1 MKRFILPI
9 IAGSIALLSS
19 SAFAADPAVEKIGGF
34 EPKTTFTLK
43 VKKVVSTRTKNFNIE
58 KNVPIP
64 PSLPKFKKGDEI
76 QFEIGKDGQLKGPG
90 FSIDFKRAKRAVN
103 LYADGTLK
111 NGEAA
116 TVAKVGEEPEVIG
129 AVLTFYKTSTS
140 GFSIVTREVVY
151 VLE

>member
-9 IAGSIALLSS
+9 AGSFALLSS
-19 SAFAADPAVEKIGGF
+19 SVFAAGPAGKAIGGF
-34 EPKTTFTLK
+34 EPKTTFTLT
-43 VKKVVSTRTKNFNIE
+43 VKKVVSTRTKNLNVE

-64 PSLPKFKKGDEI
+64 SSLPKFKKGDEI
-76 QFEIGKDGQLKGPG
+76 EFEIGKDGQLKGPG

-103 LYADGTLK
+103 LYAEGTLK

-116 TVAKVGEEPEVIG
+116 TLAKVGEEPTVIG

-140 GFSIVTREVVY
+140 GFSVITNEVVY
-151 VLE
+151 MLE

>member
-9 IAGSIALLSS
+9 ASSFALLSS
-19 SAFAADPAVEKIGGF
+19 TAFAAGPAGKTIGGF

-43 VKKVVSTRTKNFNIE
+43 VKKVVSTRTKNLNVK

-129 AVLTFYKTSTS
+129 AVITFYKTHTS
-140 GFSIVTREVVY
+140 GFSFVTNEVVY
-151 VLE
+151 MLE